1 MRQGT
6 KCSNGSQV
14 TAWLLTRSGLSRR
27 THSTAEYPLSQ
38 VNICPNKPCPRALG
52 APPRG
57 FPVLLWD
64 WRFGPRATVTL
75 ARQVPAT
82 PNEIMSDRRQLDLR
96 VDDN

>member
-38 VNICPNKPCPRALG
+38 VKFAQSKHLSALDNNTDGRSATLSPIARGDRNRTRGPCRWRSNKTAEAIREMSGEKRLQ
-52 APPRG
+52 
-57 FPVLLWD
+57 
-64 WRFGPRATVTL
+64 WRP
-75 ARQVPAT
+75 
-82 PNEIMSDRRQLDLR
+82 
-96 VDDN
+96 